1 MNLQQ
6 LRYVITVA
14 KYGTFREAARQLY
27 MAQSSLSSSIKD
39 LEEEY
44 GIQIFERSKK
54 GIEITKEGAMLLE
67 FADQIVAQADQLD
80 YRYLS
85 ATENRRLFSVPTQ
98 HSDFAPEG
106 FA

>member
-14 KYGTFREAARQLY
+14 KFGTFREAARQLY

-44 GIQIFERSKK
+44 NIQIFARSKK
-54 GIEITKEGAMLLE
+54 GIEMTC
-67 FADQIVAQADQLD
+67 
-80 YRYLS
+80 
-85 ATENRRLFSVPTQ
+85 RRGTLFGICGTDRRTGGSV
-98 HSDFAPEG
+98 G
-106 FA
+106 

>member
-54 GIEITKEGAMLLE
+54 GSK
-67 FADQIVAQADQLD
+67 
-80 YRYLS
+80 
-85 ATENRRLFSVPTQ
+85 
-98 HSDFAPEG
+98 
-106 FA
+106 